1 MEITKVSMPAVAS
14 FLKTVLRS
22 GLLTREQLEESFRQA
37 PEEKRL
43 DPQGLANYLV
53 KAGLLSRFQARK
65 LLEGKTLGLV
75 LGPFQVLAPIG
86 KGGMSTVYLSRDTRS
101 QNLVALKVL
110 PPKKA
115 RKEERLL
122 ARFLREME
130 LCQRVAHPHL
140 AQTYEVGV
148 SQGVYFIAM
157 EFIPGRSLYRLVN
170 AEGSLSVSRAA
181 RLFTEVASALDHAH
195 CRGVIHRDLKPSN
208 VMVTTN
214 DHAKVLDLG
223 LAMIE
228 GEVLTDPTIL
238 GGNGYV
244 VGTMDYISPEQSE
257 DAAKV
262 DARSDIYGLGS
273 TLYFT
278 LTGQPPFPG
287 GSAMKKIMRHRN
299 EEPIPVPQLNPTVPS
314 GFNSILQKM
323 MAKRPDDRYQSAEAL
338 RKAFLPWVGNEPI
351 LPMDLRFQE
360 IDQAEVLHEVE
371 EANLDLIAEAIV
383 IEPEVSPPLRRR
395 KPSLTLYHLPG
406 APAQRAKLAWR
417 DYLVPIGI
425 GSFIGL
431 VLAILVLLIV
441 G

>member
-1 MEITKVSMPAVAS
+1 
-14 FLKTVLRS
+14 
-22 GLLTREQLEESFRQA
+22 
-37 PEEKRL
+37 
-43 DPQGLANYLV
+43 
-53 KAGLLSRFQARK
+53 
-65 LLEGKTLGLV
+65 
-75 LGPFQVLAPIG
+75 
-86 KGGMSTVYLSRDTRS
+86 
-101 QNLVALKVL
+101 
-110 PPKKA
+110 
-115 RKEERLL
+115 
-122 ARFLREME
+122 
-130 LCQRVAHPHL
+130 
-140 AQTYEVGV
+140 
-148 SQGVYFIAM
+148 M
-157 EFIPGRSLYRLVN
+157 EFIPGHSLYRLVN
-170 AEGSLSVSRAA
+170 TEGALSVSRAA
-181 RLFTEVASALDHAH
+181 RLFSEVASALDHAH

-299 EEPIPVPQLNPTVPS
+299 EEPIPATQLNPTVPS
-314 GFNSILQKM
+314 GFNAILQKM
-323 MAKRPDDRYQSAEAL
+323 MAKRPDDRFQSAEAL
-338 RKAFLPWVGNEPI
+338 RTAFLPWIGNEPS
-351 LPMDLRFQE
+351 LPMDLGFQE

-383 IEPEVSPPLRRR
+383 MEPEASPPLRRR
-395 KPSLTLYHLPG
+395 KPSLTLYHVPG
-406 APAQRAKLAWR
+406 ASVQRDKLTWQ

-425 GSFIGL
+425 GSIIGL

>member
-1 MEITKVSMPAVAS
+1 MVSIPGVTS

-22 GLLTREQLEESFRQA
+22 GLLTRDQLEEVVRQA
-37 PEEKRL
+37 PDEQRA

-53 KAGLLSRFQARK
+53 KAGHLSRFQARK

-86 KGGMSTVYLSRDTRS
+86 KGGMSTVYLARDMRT
-101 QNLVALKVL
+101 QNLLALKVL

-170 AEGSLSVSRAA
+170 AEGPLPVSRAA
-181 RLFTEVASALDHAH
+181 RLFSEIASALDHAH
-195 CRGVIHRDLKPSN
+195 YRGVIHRDLKPSN

-228 GEVLTDPTIL
+228 GEIPTDHTIV

-244 VGTMDYISPEQSE
+244 VGTMDYIAPEQSE

-262 DARSDIYGLGS
+262 DARSDIYGLGC
-273 TLYFT
+273 TLYFA
-278 LTGQPPFPG
+278 LTGQAPFPG
-287 GSAMKKIMRHRN
+287 GSAMKKIMRHRS
-299 EEPIPVPQLNPTVPS
+299 EEPVPVSQFNPTVPT
-314 GFNSILQKM
+314 GFNAIVQKM
-323 MAKRPDDRYQSAEAL
+323 TAKRPDDRFQSAEEL
-338 RKAFLPWVGNEPI
+338 RKGLLLWVGTEPV
-351 LPMDLRFQE
+351 LPMDLGFQNIDPAE
-360 IDQAEVLHEVE
+360 ILHEVE

-383 IEPEVSPPLRRR
+383 LDPEPSAAAGGK
-395 KPSLTLYHLPG
+395 KPAVTLYHLPG
-406 APAQRAKLAWR
+406 ALAIRDRSGWR
-417 DYLVPIGI
+417 EYLFPIGI
-425 GSFIGL
+425 GSLIGL
-431 VLAILVLLIV
+431 VLAILVWLIIN
-441 G
+441 